1 MASECL
7 CECDPPVLKRVP
19 VGTANGTAKE
29 ANGINWAE
37 AGENAQVAHEYV
49 SVVQSRVGEVSG
61 GKNNGEWEGMPRV
74 AKLLCR
80 VTLSQLLG
88 RLHDGQRPSSVACPI
103 TFCYRIFCPWPQSRV
118 ENEQEQE
125 FKLTPFKNC

>member
-1 MASECL
+1 MRFQKILYVASECL

-61 GKNNGEWEGMPRV
+61 G
-74 AKLLCR
+74 
-80 VTLSQLLG
+80 
-88 RLHDGQRPSSVACPI
+88 
-103 TFCYRIFCPWPQSRV
+103 
-118 ENEQEQE
+118 QEQWGMGRNA
-125 FKLTPFKNC
+125 TGS